1 MGQHN
6 SLQACVNKAKREPT
20 KPPFKNYYGQ
30 NVRTIG
36 VLDVEWTTIEHVDN
50 IEHMSD
56 TIKEVE
62 CLQTQVSTA
71 YCNNTKGERGNK
83 MTLLPEKLQRMAKS
97 CLFKL

>member
-6 SLQACVNKAKREPT
+6 SVHACVNKDKREPT

-62 CLQTQVSTA
+62 CLRPKCRQHTVTTQRVSVET
-71 YCNNTKGERGNK
+71 R
-83 MTLLPEKLQRMAKS
+83 
-97 CLFKL
+97 